1 MWMLRHL
8 NILYSS
14 LVLYYDSSI
23 PVYLTGFVCVRV
35 DMTSIIKRARI
46 IIVIIIII
54 LCTGWVE
61 VQWDHGSAN
70 SYRMGAE
77 GKYDL
82 ELTGEEPAIPPP
94 PETEENPTTPATTA
108 DNNSDEVSTC

>member
-1 MWMLRHL
+1 M
-8 NILYSS
+8 
-14 LVLYYDSSI
+14 
-23 PVYLTGFVCVRV
+23 YLTGLVCVRV
-35 DMTSIIKRARI
+35 DMTSIVKRARI
-46 IIVIIIII
+46 IIIMVISSIII

-94 PETEENPTTPATTA
+94 PETEENPMTPATAA